1 MSDCLF
7 CKIINNEIPS
17 TKIYEDEKVL
27 AFNDINPQS
36 PVHILIIPKKHIA
49 SMNDFDE
56 TNIDILSHIF
66 LVIKNIAKDK
76 GLKEKGY
83 RIVNNCG
90 EQGGQTVDHIHFH
103 LLGGQNMYW
112 PSG

>member
-1 MSDCLF
+1 MPDCLF

-17 TKIYEDEKVL
+17 TKVYEDEKVL

-66 LVIKNIAKDK
+66 LVIKNIANDK